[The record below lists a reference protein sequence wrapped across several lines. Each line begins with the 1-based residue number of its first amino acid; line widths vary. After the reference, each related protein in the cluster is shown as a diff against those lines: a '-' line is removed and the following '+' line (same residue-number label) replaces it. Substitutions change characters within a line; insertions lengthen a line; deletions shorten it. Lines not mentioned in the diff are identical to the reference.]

1 MFHNGSI
8 TIETPRLILRK
19 FTLNDVDT
27 SFKNWTSDD
36 KVTEFLRWQTHKDI
50 KVTKSVIK
58 KWIKYYKKPDF
69 YQWAIVLKKSIN
81 LLAQL
86 VVLVCAKRQT
96 KYISVIVLVLN
107 GGIKGL

>member
-36 KVTEFLRWQTHKDI
+36 KVTEFLRWQKI
-50 KVTKSVIK
+50 GRASCRERV
-58 KWIKYYKKPDF
+58 
-69 YQWAIVLKKSIN
+69 
-81 LLAQL
+81 
-86 VVLVCAKRQT
+86 
-96 KYISVIVLVLN
+96 
-107 GGIKGL
+107 